1 MNAGP
6 PEISVLCVD
15 DEPGMAE
22 LVKTFLEDANEGLVV
37 TTATSATEAM
47 AEYDVGTFDCIVSD
61 YDMTDVDGL
70 AFLDLVRADYPD
82 LPFVLFTG
90 RGSEEIASEA
100 ISAGVTDY
108 MQKTLGTDQYQVL
121 ARRLRN
127 AVARRHFRKDA
138 ADARERAEIILEASP
153 NAVLVGVKGR
163 CVYLNPAAEQMLDP
177 LSAPEILETPIS
189 ELLQHEQ
196 GTNTLEAVRNGD
208 REFEC
213 ERFTLGIDRKAA
225 VEGAARRIRWDD
237 EPAVVYVLTD
247 VTERAEYEAEV
258 AYRKTLL
265 EATFEASP
273 DGIIVTDTDREILTY
288 NDEFAEFWG
297 LSADIL
303 ETEDAAL
310 ALGAVED
317 LVAEPEAFREIVEER
332 YEAPEARTHDQ
343 IRLRDGRL
351 LDLHSAP
358 ARAEDGE
365 LLGIVWFYR
374 DITGV
379 ERLERE
385 QREAFDRMTDAVYA
399 VNDDWQFTFLN
410 EQAGKLLER
419 DPDDLLGTNIW
430 DEFPDAVGT
439 ELHDQFHSAVE
450 TGEPT
455 TFEFHYPPLHAKFTV
470 RAFPSDTGLTVYF
483 RDVTSHRRTQAEL
496 ESAVDTLHRLYEVAS
511 DPERSFEAK
520 QEELVEIG
528 CSYLG
533 LPQGFVTELTETTQ
547 TIVAST
553 GDNELLQPGESCPL
567 GESYCRKTIV
577 ADSGLLSVH
586 NASAEGWADDPAY
599 ERYDLETYI
608 GGKVVV
614 DGELYGTVC
623 FAAEE
628 SREREFTEMER
639 TFVELLSR
647 WLGYELEHR
656 EHRATLE
663 AKNDQLEEFASIV
676 SHDLRNPLS
685 VAEGFLELAREE
697 HDSDALEKVAGAHTR
712 MNELIEDILTLSRE
726 GEVVGELTPVAL
738 AGVSEEGWGHVETGE
753 ATLTVETESQI
764 LADENRV
771 RQLLENLFRNSVE
784 HGTTDGEPVTVRVGD
799 LPDGF
804 YVEDTGAG
812 IDPELREQ
820 LFEPGV
826 SSKDDGTGIG
836 LRVVRRIVAAHGWSV
851 KLTESAEGGARFEIT
866 GIESE

>member
-1 MNAGP
+1 MDSDP

-22 LVKTFLEDANEGLVV
+22 LIKTFLEGANEGLTV
-37 TTATSATEAM
+37 TTATTATEAM

-61 YDMTDVDGL
+61 YDMPEVDGL
-70 AFLDLVRADYPD
+70 AFLDLVRADHPD

-138 ADARERAEIILEASP
+138 AAARERAEIILEASP
-153 NAVLVGVKGR
+153 NAVLVSVEGR
-163 CVYLNPAAEQMLDP
+163 CVYLNPAAERMLDP

-196 GTNTLEAVRNGD
+196 DTLEPVRNGE
-208 REFEC
+208 RKFEC
-213 ERFTLGIDRKAA
+213 ERFTLGIDREAA

-273 DGIIVTDTDREILTY
+273 DGILVTDTDREILTY
-288 NDEFAEFWG
+288 NDEFATVWG
-297 LSADIL
+297 LSSDIL

-310 ALGAVED
+310 ALGAVEE
-317 LVAEPEAFREIVEER
+317 LVAEPEAFRETVEQR
-332 YEAPEARTHDQ
+332 YEDPETRAHDE

-379 ERLERE
+379 ERIERE

-399 VNDDWQFTFLN
+399 VNEDWKFTFLN

-419 DPDDLLGTNIW
+419 DPDGLLGTNIW
-430 DEFPDAVGT
+430 NEFPDAAGT
-439 ELHDQFHSAVE
+439 ELHDQLHSAVE

-455 TFEFHYPPLHAKFTV
+455 TFDFHYPPLHAKFVV
-470 RAFPSDTGLTVYF
+470 RAFPSETGVTVYF
-483 RDVTSHRRTQAEL
+483 RDVTSQRRTQAEL
-496 ESAVDTLHRLYEVAS
+496 ESAVETLHQLYEVAS

-520 QEELVEIG
+520 QEELLDIG

-553 GDNELLQPGESCPL
+553 GDNELLQPGNSCPL
-567 GESYCRKTIV
+567 GESYCRKTIL
-577 ADSGLLSVH
+577 AESGLLSVH

-685 VAEGFLELAREE
+685 VAEGYLEIVKQE
-697 HDSDALEKVAGAHTR
+697 HDSDAVEKVAGAHTR

-726 GEVVGELTPVAL
+726 GEIVGERTQVAL
-738 AGVSEEGWGHVETGE
+738 ATVSQNGWDHVETGE
-753 ATLTVETESQI
+753 ATLEVETESHI
-764 LADENRV
+764 LADESRV

-784 HGTTDGEPVTVRVGD
+784 HGTIDGNPIIVRVGD

-820 LFEPGV
+820 LFQPGV

-836 LRVVRRIVAAHGWSV
+836 LRVVRKIVAAHGWTV
-851 KLTESAEGGARFEIT
+851 EVAESPEGGARFEIT
-866 GIESE
+866 GIEPE